1 MLGQLADP
9 PLPGAGD
16 PAGAEP
22 GVVAGGVGVVGDDCA
37 HATAAPPAKN
47 PATSANP
54 AIACLSRR
62 CMVTLSARREMAV
75 HAPALAHRV
84 RAG

>member
-1 MLGQLADP
+1 MFGQPADP
-9 PLPGAGD
+9 PPPGAFD

-47 PATSANP
+47 PATSATP

-62 CMVTLSARREMAV
+62 FMLCLSARRRMAV
-75 HAPALAHRV
+75 HAQPWWRL
-84 RAG
+84 